1 MLERTTQNLN
11 EDNQRLKEQIRNKDD
26 EIITIRREKENLSFK
41 IRDLEYKL

>member
-1 MLERTTQNLN
+1 MLERTIQNLN